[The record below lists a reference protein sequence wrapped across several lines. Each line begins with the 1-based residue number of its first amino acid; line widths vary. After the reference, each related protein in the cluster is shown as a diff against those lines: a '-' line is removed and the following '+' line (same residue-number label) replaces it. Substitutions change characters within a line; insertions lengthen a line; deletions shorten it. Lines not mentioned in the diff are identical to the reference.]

1 VGHYTLAGGHRGGCL
16 AYDTGTVT
24 AQIAGTS
31 GVTPFSYVASANWGQ
46 NDTAAS
52 VAAKLASSINSAA
65 GSVVTATSSGSAVN
79 LLSNAAGAASNN
91 FVLSVSV
98 SDGMGVLYPYLAAYP
113 SFQLDAENPTGGRVA
128 PIPVTVSNPC

>member
-1 VGHYTLAGGHRGGCL
+1 MAVGAEEC
-16 AYDTGTVT
+16 
-24 AQIAGTS
+24 
-31 GVTPFSYVASANWGQ
+31 PASPYLQ

-52 VAAKLASSINSAA
+52 VAVKLASSINSTG
-65 GSVVTATSSGSAVN
+65 GSVVTATPSGSAVN

-113 SFQLDAENPTGGRVA
+113 SFQLDAENPTGGAAADSSYGTIYSYAIPQGGYA
-128 PIPVTVSNPC
+128 PNGRGPRDSGSPTSDCCSLG